1 MGKVMKYVTQVVTS
15 QSKLSLAMLSLAELL
30 QNLLNPRLYS
40 VHGFKIHSWVLRFKF
55 KFEV

>member
-1 MGKVMKYVTQVVTS
+1 MKYVTQVVTS